1 MAASRELFVPGRI
14 CLMGEHSDWAG
25 SYRRFNRDITPGMC
39 LVSGTNQGLYARVS
53 PHPTHLVCSGVDH
66 FGRKNGPVEIPMDP
80 QALLAA
86 AQEGGH
92 FSYVAGVAYQISIRY
107 QVQGLVIDNYKTDL
121 PLRKGLSSSAAV
133 CVLAAR
139 AFNRV
144 YDLKLTVRGEM
155 DLGYHGEITTPSQ
168 CGRMDQCCAFGARP
182 VLMTFDGDRLDCDE
196 LTLGGTLH
204 LVIVELAGK
213 KDTTEILQRLNKAYP
228 VADDEAQAGVQD
240 LLGETNKRIVQA
252 AMVALAAG
260 DMKRVGE
267 LMIEAQEAFDKH
279 AMPMCPSQLTAP
291 NLHKVLS
298 HAPLNKHVWGGKGV
312 GSQGDGCAQLLCK
325 TEEDVEHVMR
335 IVENDLGMS
344 CMPLQIGA
352 SRSVNQALIP
362 AASFSQALFPASK
375 CLPPA
380 LFPILDADGLLKP
393 AILILV
399 EEALAAGLQH
409 VVIVVAAAQYS
420 EFETIFHKQPSIRDY
435 NRLPPRLQQYA
446 DKIVELGQKVE
457 LVVQEEQHGLGHA
470 VLCAKSA
477 LQKGGASEPFV
488 LMLGDHLYRSSHE
501 RGTSC
506 LSQLLEGFQGRS
518 LMGLRRTSEEFIHAF
533 GCVAGRWEVKRD
545 APSYKRIT
553 ISTVVEK
560 PTKGYARANLATP
573 GLKAGEYLTAF
584 GLYVITESSLFT
596 YLEEMEQVRETV
608 GPTAGPLQLTPAL
621 DKIRQE
627 VGLDGLLIDGERY
640 DIGGE
645 PHTYLTTLNALAPP
659 VGSEEPMG
667 QPFRSPSMRFA
678 LPASHA
684 VPANPSSPTP
694 MPVE

>member
-1 MAASRELFVPGRI
+1 
-14 CLMGEHSDWAG
+14 
-25 SYRRFNRDITPGMC
+25 
-39 LVSGTNQGLYARVS
+39 
-53 PHPTHLVCSGVDH
+53 
-66 FGRKNGPVEIPMDP
+66 
-80 QALLAA
+80 
-86 AQEGGH
+86 
-92 FSYVAGVAYQISIRY
+92 
-107 QVQGLVIDNYKTDL
+107 
-121 PLRKGLSSSAAV
+121 
-133 CVLAAR
+133 
-139 AFNRV
+139 
-144 YDLKLTVRGEM
+144 
-155 DLGYHGEITTPSQ
+155 
-168 CGRMDQCCAFGARP
+168 
-182 VLMTFDGDRLDCDE
+182 
-196 LTLGGTLH
+196 
-204 LVIVELAGK
+204 
-213 KDTTEILQRLNKAYP
+213 
-228 VADDEAQAGVQD
+228 VQD
-240 LLGETNKRIVQA
+240 LLGETNKRIVQS
-252 AMVALAAG
+252 AMAALAAG

-267 LMIEAQEAFDKH
+267 LMIEAQAAFDKH

-291 NLHKVLS
+291 NLHKVLA
-298 HAPLNKHVWGGKGV
+298 HAPLNAHIWGGKGV
-312 GSQGDGCAQLLCK
+312 GSQGDGCAQLLCRS
-325 TEEDVEHVMR
+325 EADVEHVMR
-335 IVENDLGMS
+335 IVETDLGMS

-380 LFPILDADGLLKP
+380 LFPILDTDGLLKP

-409 VVIVVAAAQYS
+409 VVIVVAAENFA

-446 DKIVELGQKVE
+446 DKIVELGQKVQ

-470 VLCAKSA
+470 VLCAKGA

-518 LMGLRRTSEEFIHAF
+518 LMALRRTSEEFIHAF

-584 GLYVITESSLFT
+584 GLYVITEPSLFT
-596 YLEEMEQVRETV
+596 YLEEMEQVCVHVCAQTKRRARPRAQNAPREGRAHPYLGPPHSLRLTLPSLSLCAHEQVRETV

-684 VPANPSSPTP
+684 VPANPSSPAAR
-694 MPVE
+694 PVE